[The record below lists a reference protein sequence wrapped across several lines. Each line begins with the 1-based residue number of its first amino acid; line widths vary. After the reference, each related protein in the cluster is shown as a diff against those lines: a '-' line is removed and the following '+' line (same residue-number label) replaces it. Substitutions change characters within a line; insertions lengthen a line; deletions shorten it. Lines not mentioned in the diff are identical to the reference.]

1 MNRRSFINITLGAAA
16 ASCGPSPTRAPDV
29 FDGMLADITAD
40 LLEAQP
46 EAGLLA
52 AAPRAIRDRLYDRS
66 PVAIDLQ
73 RAAALRRAAQW
84 RGGIDRQSLSAS
96 YQQSFDVVDGHL
108 SIMARASAFGF
119 GRFDPVGGFSPYA
132 VDHLQSACVTLP
144 RLLKAALAG
153 GDFNEAVLHLRRL
166 KDVAAAIDG
175 ESASA
180 RADAQ
185 AGMIAPKFVLRRL
198 QDAVAAMLSRP
209 PAETVFVT
217 ALRARQVALKQLP
230 SDSAPSAAPPDSAE
244 SRRTQKLMADAEAIV
259 GGSIFPAY
267 RRAFATL
274 ADLQVRATE
283 YPGTA
288 LLPRG
293 NEYYRACL
301 SFHAGPAGQAE
312 VIHRASLSRVKTLSG
327 QLDMMQRSQGQ
338 ADGEPAR
345 RLAALSADPRFLYPD
360 APESRDEIVNDVRR
374 EVSRMALLLPRVL
387 RKPPVGS
394 LDIAASD
401 ADDGQGYFGPALDSK
416 RTAVLLIDVAFPRQ
430 TLRFA
435 LPALAHREGLPGR
448 HVAALVAAQSDMP
461 IIRKLLPGSAM
472 RLGWAS
478 YAEQLA
484 DELGAYENA
493 PYARIGYLRDLTL
506 SAARAVVDTGIHGL
520 NWSRDQS
527 NQYLADAVGISA
539 SAADDIV
546 ADCAAAPGLACAGE
560 AGRQEITRLRD
571 DARTALGA
579 RFDIRDFHQAVLSAG
594 EVPLQVLNSNVA
606 AWIGATKSSKAF

>member
-1 MNRRSFINITLGAAA
+1 
-16 ASCGPSPTRAPDV
+16 
-29 FDGMLADITAD
+29 
-40 LLEAQP
+40 
-46 EAGLLA
+46 
-52 AAPRAIRDRLYDRS
+52 
-66 PVAIDLQ
+66 
-73 RAAALRRAAQW
+73 
-84 RGGIDRQSLSAS
+84 
-96 YQQSFDVVDGHL
+96 
-108 SIMARASAFGF
+108 MARAAAFGF

-132 VDHLQSACVTLP
+132 VDHLSSACVTLP
-144 RLLKAALAG
+144 RLLKAALGG
-153 GDFNEAVLHLRRL
+153 GDINETMLHLQRL
-166 KDVAAAIDG
+166 KVVAAAIDG

-185 AGMIAPKFVLRRL
+185 AGVIAPKFILRRL
-198 QDAVAAMLSRP
+198 QDAVAAILARP
-209 PAETVFVT
+209 PAETVFMT
-217 ALRARQVALKQLP
+217 ALRTRLAALKQLP
-230 SDSAPSAAPPDSAE
+230 SESTPSATPPDSAE
-244 SRRTQKLMADAEAIV
+244 SRRAQKLLAEAEAIV

-274 ADLQVRATE
+274 ADLQVRATD

-301 SFHAGPAGQAE
+301 SFHAGPAAQVD

-360 APESRDEIVNDVRR
+360 APESRDAIVNDVRR
-374 EVSRMALLLPRVL
+374 EVSRMAALLPRVL
-387 RKPPVGS
+387 RKPPIGS
-394 LDIAASD
+394 LEIAASEAGD
-401 ADDGQGYFGPALDSK
+401 AQGYCGPSLDGK
-416 RTAVLLIDVAFPRQ
+416 RPAVLLIDVAFPGQ

-527 NQYLADAVGISA
+527 NQYLIDAVGISA

-560 AGRQEITRLRD
+560 TGRQEIVRLRD

-594 EVPLQVLNSNVA
+594 EVPLQVLYSNVA
-606 AWIGATKSSKAF
+606 AWTGATRASKAF